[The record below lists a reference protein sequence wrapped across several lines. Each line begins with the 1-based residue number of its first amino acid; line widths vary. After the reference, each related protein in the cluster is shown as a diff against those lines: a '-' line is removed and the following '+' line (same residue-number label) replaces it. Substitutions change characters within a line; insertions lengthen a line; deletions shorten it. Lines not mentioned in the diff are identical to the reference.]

1 MSFTLAHLS
10 DLHLPVP
17 PGALRPLG
25 QLAGK
30 RLLAYLAWRRK
41 RRRAVPA
48 AGLLADI
55 EAAGA
60 DHIAVTGDLTNLALP
75 AEFAAARDWLER
87 LAPPGRLTVVPGNHD
102 ATVAVPWA
110 TGIGSWQAWMTDDGA
125 APGAPPFPFMRR
137 RGPVAVIG
145 LSSAVPTMP
154 GSAAGRLGPD
164 QLARLPALLDAARRE
179 GLFRVVLVHHPPAVG
194 PGGRRKALGDRAA
207 LRDILARHGAEL
219 VLHGHHHVPLQDELP
234 GPSGPIPVLGTPQA
248 LAGGHNR
255 PGWQLCRITPA
266 ETGWLLET
274 TLRIQDPATGSFREA
289 QRHTRRLAPS
299 VSTEDGS
306 SCGIHLT
313 AR

>member
-1 MSFTLAHLS
+1 MSFILAHLS

-41 RRRAVPA
+41 RQRAVPSDA
-48 AGLLADI
+48 LLADI
-55 EAAGA
+55 AASGA

-87 LAPPGRLTVVPGNHD
+87 LGPPDRLTVVPGNHD

-110 TGIGSWQAWMTDDGA
+110 AGIGTWQAWMTDDA
-125 APGAPPFPFMRR
+125 PAPGAVPFPFLHR
-137 RGPVAVIG
+137 RGPLALIG

-154 GSAAGRLGPD
+154 GSAAGRLGAA
-164 QLARLPALLDAARRE
+164 QLARLPALLDAMGRE
-179 GLFRVVLVHHPPAVG
+179 GLFRVVLVHHPPALG

-207 LRDILARHGAEL
+207 LRGILGRHGAEL

-234 GPSGPIPVLGTPQA
+234 GPAGPVPVLGTPQA
-248 LAGGHNR
+248 LATGRER
-255 PGWQLCRITPA
+255 PGWQLHRISRGG
-266 ETGWLLET
+266 EGWQLET
-274 TLRIQDPATGSFREA
+274 TLRLQDPATGAFRDA
-289 QRHTRRLAPS
+289 RHWTRRLAPP
-299 VSTEDGS
+299 VSSEAGS
-306 SCGIHLT
+306 SCGIHPA